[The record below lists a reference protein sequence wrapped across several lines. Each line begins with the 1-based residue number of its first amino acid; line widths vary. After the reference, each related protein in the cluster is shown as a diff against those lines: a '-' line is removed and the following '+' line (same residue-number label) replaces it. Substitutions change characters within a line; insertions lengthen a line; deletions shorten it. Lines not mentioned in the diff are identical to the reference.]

1 MTNPAVVRKINPD
14 ELDQLLELYSYF
26 PSNVEPLPSPDII
39 QVTWNSIMVNP
50 HLHYFVVEYDNKLVS
65 TCNLAI
71 IPNLTHGVR
80 PLGLIENVV
89 TAKAYE
95 NHGFGQKV
103 LHYAKKWAKKHRCHK
118 VVLLTGSKQ
127 PRTLKFYE
135 KAGFQ
140 RGIKTG
146 FVSTLDDVV

>member
-1 MTNPAVVRKINPD
+1 MANPVVVRKINPD
-14 ELDQLLELYSYF
+14 ELDQLLELYTYF
-26 PSNVEPLPSPDII
+26 PSNVEPLPSPEII
-39 QVTWNSIMVNP
+39 QVTWNSIMANP
-50 HLHYFVVEYDNKLVS
+50 HLHYFVVEYENKLVS

-95 NHGFGQKV
+95 NRGFGQKV
-103 LHYAKKWAKKHRCHK
+103 LQYAKKWAKKNLCHK

-135 KAGFQ
+135 KAGFKQ
-140 RGIKTG
+140 GMKTG
-146 FVSTLDDVV
+146 FVSILDDIV